1 MEGNL
6 NRRSFVKGAALS
18 AAGLIAGGA
27 LAACSPAAGTS
38 ESKSDSAQ
46 TTGANNAEQR
56 WSFEIAPDPIG
67 DDLVTET
74 VETDVVVV
82 GGGMSGLVAAA
93 SCAEN
98 GLKVTL
104 ISASKA
110 PVSRG
115 GSNNGV
121 YSKVMEE
128 MGIPRIPQ
136 GVPRQRRQLQ
146 TGSVV
151 QVLQQLR
158 GGHQLDHRHRG
169 QGRHQDHHR
178 VGSGIQRRR
187 PDVHPARSSRVL
199 R

>member
-104 ISASKA
+104 ISA
-110 PVSRG
+110 
-115 GSNNGV
+115 
-121 YSKVMEE
+121 
-128 MGIPRIPQ
+128 
-136 GVPRQRRQLQ
+136 
-146 TGSVV
+146 VV